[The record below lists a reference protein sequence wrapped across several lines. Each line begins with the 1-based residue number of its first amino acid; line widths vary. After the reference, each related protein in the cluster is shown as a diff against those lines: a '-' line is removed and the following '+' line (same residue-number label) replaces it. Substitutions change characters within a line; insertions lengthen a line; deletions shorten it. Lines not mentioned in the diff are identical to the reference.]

1 MRIGKPIEKA
11 RVPFSLNK
19 YYERLRPLINLA
31 KHLSRQDFE
40 SRLLKKKLQTA
51 RHRPICNFDSDIHSY
66 LLTKCLRCVI
76 SEFCYQEPPL
86 YLTY

>member
-31 KHLSRQDFE
+31 KHSSRQDFE
-40 SRLLKKKLQTA
+40 SRLLKKSYKLHVTDQYVILIVTY
-51 RHRPICNFDSDIHSY
+51 ILIY
-66 LLTKCLRCVI
+66 LLNV
-76 SEFCYQEPPL
+76 
-86 YLTY
+86 